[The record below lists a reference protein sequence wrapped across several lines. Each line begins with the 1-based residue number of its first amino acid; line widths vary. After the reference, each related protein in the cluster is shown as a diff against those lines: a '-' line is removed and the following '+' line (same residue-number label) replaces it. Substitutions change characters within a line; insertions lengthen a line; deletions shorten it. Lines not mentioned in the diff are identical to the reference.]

1 MRRTTMGVLGLCL
14 AATALAGCSDDADTA
29 NEPST
34 GVSETPAASA
44 SPSTSPSTGP
54 STGETSQPAE
64 SGQSVDITFSGTSVE
79 PNGERIDV
87 ALGEPLTLNIVADA
101 PGELHVHSTPEQELE
116 YGAGQTQL
124 ELTIEEPGV
133 VEVESHDLEL
143 TILQLEVR

>member
-1 MRRTTMGVLGLCL
+1 MRRTTMGLLGLCL
-14 AATALAGCSDDADTA
+14 AATALAGCSDDAGTA

-44 SPSTSPSTGP
+44 SPSTSPSTG
-54 STGETSQPAE
+54 ETSQPAA
-64 SGQSVDITFSGTSVE
+64 SGQSVDITFAGTSVE